1 MAFFEWEA
9 EGNFASR
16 VFATGKYSILWPVTI
31 YTNIHIYIYIHP
43 SFIYIYIAHI
53 YLFIYLY
60 IYVYIYIYIFISF
73 HVYSCLYILSFIFI

>member
-31 YTNIHIYIYIHP
+31 YTNIHIYIYI
-43 SFIYIYIAHI
+43 FILHLYIYIAHI
-53 YLFIYLY
+53 YLFIY
-60 IYVYIYIYIFISF
+60 IYVYIYIFISF